1 MTRRERY
8 SLAPGAVVLA
18 VALATVPA
26 LIGQVQQ
33 VLLVAGGFAVVLY
46 LAAVLGLW
54 PGLLPWSLGLLALE
68 YVGSLYSRAVPLDL
82 AAPLYGAALF
92 CCAELG
98 WLSLERRQGQGM
110 WPARALGA
118 IAVGLGGTAV
128 GWLALLAP
136 VLPLSGGLHLTALGV
151 VAAVAILATAAWVA
165 AGLITARR

>member
-1 MTRRERY
+1 MTRRARF
-8 SLAPGAVVLA
+8 SLAPGAVALA
-18 VALATVPA
+18 VALAAVPA
-26 LIGQVQQ
+26 LSGQVQQ
-33 VLLVAGGFAVVLY
+33 VLLTVGGLAVVLY

-54 PGLLPWSLGLLALE
+54 PGLLPWALGLLALE
-68 YVGSLYSRAVPLDL
+68 YVGSLYARDIALDV

-128 GWLALLAP
+128 GWLALLTP
-136 VLPLSGGLHLTALGV
+136 VLPLAGGLQLTAAGV
-151 VAAVAILATAAWVA
+151 LAAVAIAATAAWAA
-165 AGLITARR
+165 AGLIRARR